1 MSGDALDLR
10 KIKHRA
16 HGVVDAVSEDVDGY
30 LSDRLQDILI
40 RQAIG
45 SGCLKRCSRSLP
57 VGRIDCESE
66 LENGLDLRIGR
77 LSLWPLA
84 RSSALTPAARALPVC
99 AARQ

>member
-16 HGVVDAVSEDVDGY
+16 HGVVDAVGEDVDGY
-30 LSDRLQDILI
+30 VSDRLQDIRI

-57 VGRIDCESE
+57 VGSH
-66 LENGLDLRIGR
+66 
-77 LSLWPLA
+77 
-84 RSSALTPAARALPVC
+84 
-99 AARQ
+99 